1 MVPGE
6 VGTNGLSVPS
16 PVTVDLSPGTGA
28 VTPLPQPRVEKTA
41 RGKLLSLGSATIK
54 NVGPRKEET
63 S

>member
-28 VTPLPQPRVEKTA
+28 VTPHHQPRVEKTA
-41 RGKLLSLGSATIK
+41 RGNLFSPGSATIK